1 MADRGQLPQTHRPQ
15 TKQPSATS
23 LLHTHDPKPLGSGHQ
38 CRITPRLTTEQALTI
53 NATGTTGTTGT
64 ISTRALSI
72 RALIAGVLNGHQQA
86 SQQPLHHTSQ
96 HPTGGQG
103 RQQTGRILHR
113 DRWHR
118 RRHPTRRT
126 QHPDRT
132 TSQDTRKHT
141 TFEHTYTIAPPPPTA
156 PHNHPQ
162 KPPR

>member
-15 TKQPSATS
+15 TKQPTATS

-53 NATGTTGTTGT
+53 NATGTV
-64 ISTRALSI
+64 SSEAL
-72 RALIAGVLNGHQQA
+72 AVGVLPPHQQA

-96 HPTGGQG
+96 HPT
-103 RQQTGRILHR
+103 
-113 DRWHR
+113 R
-118 RRHPTRRT
+118 RA

>member
-1 MADRGQLPQTHRPQ
+1 MADRGQLPQPHRPQ
-15 TKQPSATS
+15 TKQPTATS
-23 LLHTHDPKPLGSGHQ
+23 LLHTHDPKPLDDSHHG
-38 CRITPRLTTEQALTI
+38 RITPRLTTEQAPTT
-53 NATGTTGTTGT
+53 NATGTTGT